1 MGKVY
6 REHDYANQLVDAVS
20 RPYRFEEASLPGA
33 FDARVSNKRKG
44 RRMTD
49 VQHLSGAL
57 MSAGESPW
65 MFSKKKKHLA
75 WQ

>member
-1 MGKVY
+1 MPMKSMDV
-6 REHDYANQLVDAVS
+6 E
-20 RPYRFEEASLPGA
+20 
-33 FDARVSNKRKG
+33 

>member
-1 MGKVY
+1 MDLYTRQFNEFLHWIGTVHA
-6 REHDYANQLVDAVS
+6 RLAVLMPMKS
-20 RPYRFEEASLPGA
+20 MDVEG
-33 FDARVSNKRKG
+33 
-44 RRMTD
+44 RMTD